1 MPARYEAHKAPT
13 HSDGPHVSGPQPGE
27 LRRALRRTL
36 VWLALTVVLAGSGLW
51 LGVTL
56 RQRLA
61 AMPGLSPRVPLAA
74 DKSYGVSADL
84 SGLAPD
90 ELAAA
95 LVRMRAG
102 GLRWVRQPF
111 RWAAIEPAPGQ
122 FEWQAYDRV
131 VAAVAEHG
139 LRLIAVLDTT
149 PAWARPPG
157 SPPSTPP
164 RELADF
170 GHFART
176 LAARYGDRL
185 GVYQIWDEPNLSAH
199 WGDRFVEPAA
209 YADLLREGA
218 INIRA
223 ADPQAFILTA
233 ALAPTLEKGPLN
245 LDEADFLEQ
254 LYLAHA
260 AEWFDAVA
268 AQPYGFAAV
277 PGAPADRQQLNFGR
291 VRYLR
296 QVMERHRDE
305 HKAVWVTSFGW
316 YTPPASGA
324 PGASPWPSV
333 TPEQQENY
341 TAQAIAL
348 ARREWPWLGPMLAAA
363 WDADRLPPS
372 DARRGLAL
380 RAGEEWLS
388 AGKAVISAAAHETN
402 ASVGW
407 YPAQH
412 PSGQYLGDWRF
423 SAPARSALPAA
434 PGTAPSRAD
443 IPRSPPAQ
451 LTITFEGTRLDL
463 TVQGGT
469 FHAFLYVTIDGQ
481 PANPLPQTAGR
492 AFLGLYDPLEQV
504 AEVTLARHL
513 PDGRHTA
520 VIEAEGGWYQWPIL
534 AWRVSR
540 EADVRGLQTLLV
552 VVGALAGMA
561 LGGALISAR
570 RLPLVRWGAEWH
582 AAYLRLGAPFHG
594 LLVAGS
600 ALAFYLAPGMT
611 LSLALLC
618 ALALAIWLRP
628 DLGLCLVAFSIPF
641 FLAPKA
647 LMGHTIAMTE
657 VGLVL
662 VASAYVVRRVWAAF
676 RATPR
681 RLDYAAWALTAIAAI
696 FAFLT
701 VVPLVQ
707 VEGVEIDWPAF
718 ALVLLP
724 LAGLLAAGAERRGPA
739 DARTPW
745 NWRLAWPVWS
755 PVRQLDVAVAAL
767 AGLSLVSS
775 LAADNVGVAF
785 QEFHVVI
792 WDAVAFYAFVRL
804 ERGRSGHPVGA
815 EQGPAIPMVVEAL
828 WWGATGM
835 AVYALYLFFFTGY
848 SITAEGVHRA
858 LGVYGSPNNLALL
871 LERVAPI
878 LLAVTA
884 FGWSAG
890 SPRHAMRRWSY
901 GLALL
906 INMAALLLTFS
917 RGALWLGL
925 PAAVLFIGVMRG
937 RRVLAAALV
946 ALGVVVASAL
956 PLLGSDRLRLLFSGE
971 SGTSFFRLRV
981 WQSAWTMLR
990 EHPWLGVGPDN
1001 FLYQYRT
1008 RYMLP
1013 DAWQEPNLSH
1023 PHNILLDL
1031 ATRLG
1036 VGSLA
1041 LFLWLQVSFWRL
1053 ALPLYRTLGEGHRRA
1068 LMLGLMASM
1077 LAGLAHGLV
1086 DHALFLVDLAYIFCL
1101 TLAVVANTALD
1112 IEQAY
1117 RG

>member
-1 MPARYEAHKAPT
+1 MNSGNASVSEPKPAGSWPSE
-13 HSDGPHVSGPQPGE
+13 V
-27 LRRALRRTL
+27 RRALRRTL
-36 VWLALTVVLAGSGLW
+36 AWLALTIILVGVGVW

-61 AMPGLSPRVPLAA
+61 AMPGLAPRVPLAA
-74 DKSYGVSADL
+74 DKSYGVNADL

-90 ELAAA
+90 ELAATLA
-95 LVRMRAG
+95 RMQAG
-102 GLRWVRQPF
+102 GLRWLRQPF
-111 RWAAIEPAPGQ
+111 RWATIEPAPGQ
-122 FEWQAYDRV
+122 FEWLAYDRV
-131 VAAVAEHG
+131 VEAAAEHG

-149 PAWARPPG
+149 PAWARAAG
-157 SPPSTPP
+157 SPLSMPP

-170 GHFART
+170 GRFARA

-185 GVYQIWDEPNLSAH
+185 DVYQIWDEPNLSAH
-199 WGDRFVEPAA
+199 WGDQFVDPAA

-218 INIRA
+218 INVRA
-223 ADPQAFILTA
+223 ADRQAFILTA
-233 ALAPTLEKGPLN
+233 ALAPTLEQGPLN
-245 LDEADFLEQ
+245 LNEVDFLEQ
-254 LYLAHA
+254 LYLTHA

-268 AQPYGFAAV
+268 AQPYGFAAA
-277 PGAPADRQQLNFGR
+277 PDAPADRQELNFGR
-291 VRYLR
+291 VRYVR
-296 QVMERHRDE
+296 QVMERYHDE
-305 HKAVWVTSFGW
+305 HKAIWVTAFGW
-316 YTPPASGA
+316 YAPPASA
-324 PGASPWPSV
+324 AAGASPWPAL
-333 TPEQQENY
+333 TPEQQGSY
-341 TAQAIAL
+341 TAQAISL

-363 WDADRLPPS
+363 WDAERLEPA

-380 RAGEEWLS
+380 TAGEAWLP
-388 AGKAVISAAAHETN
+388 AGMAVIGAAAHEAT

-407 YPAQH
+407 YPAHH

-423 SAPARSALPAA
+423 SVLPRAALPAG
-434 PGTAPSRAD
+434 PGRAD
-443 IPRSPPAQ
+443 IPRSRPAR
-451 LTITFEGTRLDL
+451 LAITFEGTRLDL
-463 TVQGGT
+463 SVQRGV
-469 FHAFLYVTIDGQ
+469 FNAFLYVTIDDR
-481 PANPLPQTAGR
+481 PANQLPAYGGR

-534 AWRVSR
+534 GWRVSR
-540 EADVRGLQTLLV
+540 EAEVRAPQTALV
-552 VVGALAGMA
+552 VVGVLASLAL
-561 LGGALISAR
+561 LGALISAR
-570 RLPLVRWGAEWH
+570 RLPLMHWGVQGH
-582 AAYLRLGAPFHG
+582 RAYLRLGTPVHG

-600 ALAFYLAPGMT
+600 ALAFYLVPGT
-611 LSLALLC
+611 ALSLAVLC
-618 ALALAIWLRP
+618 VLALAIWLRP
-628 DLGLCLVAFSIPF
+628 DLGLGLVAFSIPF

-647 LMGHTIAMTE
+647 LVGHTIAMTE

-662 VASAYVVRRVWAAF
+662 VALAYVARRVWAACT
-676 RATPR
+676 ATPR
-681 RLDYAAWALTAIAAI
+681 GLDYVAWGMTALAAL

-707 VEGVEIDWPAF
+707 LEGVEIDWPAF

-724 LAGLLAAGAERRGPA
+724 LAGLLAAWAERCAAPSNRAAP
-739 DARTPW
+739 RKRP
-745 NWRLAWPVWS
+745 LAWLAES
-755 PVRQLDVAVAAL
+755 PVRQLDVALAAL
-767 AGLSLVSS
+767 AVLSLAAS

-804 ERGRSGHPVGA
+804 AGRRGGQPAGA
-815 EQGPAIPMVVEAL
+815 ARAHGIPLVVEAL

-835 AVYALYLFFFTGY
+835 ASYALYLFFFTGY

-871 LERVAPI
+871 LERVVPM

-884 FGWSAG
+884 FGWPAG
-890 SPRHAMRRWSY
+890 SPRHALRRGSY

-906 INMAALLLTFS
+906 INLAALLLTFS

-925 PAAVLFIGVMRG
+925 PAAVWFMGVMRG
-937 RRVLAAALV
+937 RRVLAAWLAALAV
-946 ALGVVVASAL
+946 AVASAL

-971 SGTSFFRLRV
+971 AGTSFFRLRV
-981 WQSAWTMLR
+981 WQSAWTMLG

-1008 RYMLP
+1008 RYMVP

-1023 PHNILLDL
+1023 PHNIVLDL

-1041 LFLWLQVSFWRL
+1041 LFIWLQVSFWRL
-1053 ALPLYRTLGEGHRRA
+1053 ALPLYRHLSEGQPRA
-1068 LMLGLMASM
+1068 LILGLMASM

-1086 DHALFLVDLAYIFCL
+1086 DHALFLVDLAYIFGL
-1101 TLAVVANTALD
+1101 TLAVVANTVGD
-1112 IEQAY
+1112 VEHTCK
-1117 RG
+1117 G